1 MIQNK
6 NEFGKL
12 PEIELVKFE
21 KANNVKLPAD
31 YRDFLPDY
39 NGGKPI
45 RTRMR
50 VRKQ

>member
-1 MIQNK
+1 MFSNLMIQNK

-31 YRDFLPDY
+31 YRDFFAGLQW
-39 NGGKPI
+39 
-45 RTRMR
+45 R
-50 VRKQ
+50 